1 VRDQLAQ
8 GAREL
13 VRAHFVVSLAEDMKG
28 VIQGVL
34 GGLIRQSLAEARQQR
49 RWA

>member
-8 GAREL
+8 GARKL

-28 VIQGVL
+28 TIQGAL
-34 GGLIRQSLAEARQQR
+34 GELIRQ
-49 RWA
+49 